1 MLTDKQ
7 GADLLAE
14 RDPEKRAAAVAAMT
28 EDKAVD
34 GFVQGLLST
43 R

>member
-1 MLTDKQ
+1 MLTDEQ
-7 GADLLAE
+7 RGDLIAE
-14 RDPEKRAAAVAAMT
+14 RDPNKRAAAVAAMT